1 MRLKL
6 TSVYQDCKGKSKL
19 EDIFNI
25 YKILKNSQNVKR
37 ILSIAKDY
45 GKQCRKAKAET
56 EQRIWLDLS
65 MKRKLFKVLKSQMA
79 LTKCSKD
86 EALRILNNHDT
97 LALIKM
103 IFFCVVFANPASLD
117 SKGFLKS
124 IIKAIM

>member
-45 GKQCRKAKAET
+45 GKQCSKAKAET

-103 IFFCVVFANPASLD
+103 IFFV
-117 SKGFLKS
+117 
-124 IIKAIM
+124 